1 MSAVCTSS
9 ASNLSLVDLILVH
22 VHRSALYMRIS
33 LACMMLEE
41 VGNMQHQHRRAECPS
56 RRSSL
61 MMWILSSIE
70 LAFRSASLN
79 LIGPHEGLP
88 PFHIE
93 TAAIIMA
100 YLMCM
105 VMPSI

>member
-1 MSAVCTSS
+1 VSAVCTSS

-22 VHRSALYMRIS
+22 VHRSALHTRIS
-33 LACMMLEE
+33 LACMVLEE
-41 VGNMQHQHRRAECPS
+41 VGNMQHQHRRAERPS

-61 MMWILSSIE
+61 MMWIFSSIE

-79 LIGPHEGLP
+79 LIGPHEVLP

-93 TAAIIMA
+93 IRAIIVA

-105 VMPSI
+105 IMPSM